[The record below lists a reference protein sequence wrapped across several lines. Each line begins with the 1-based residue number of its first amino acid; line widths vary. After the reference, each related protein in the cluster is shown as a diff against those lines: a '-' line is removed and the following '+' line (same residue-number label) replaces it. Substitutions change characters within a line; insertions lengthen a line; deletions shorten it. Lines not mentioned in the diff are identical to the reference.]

1 LSTAVGIEL
10 NVLMSRVGL
19 VGKVRGKLR
28 LLGPSARAERLERV
42 VERVAAGGAVPL
54 VDVLHKACLLWQ
66 ADRQEELS
74 ALVAARGGEMWPVAQ
89 AVVELLPRDNPERK
103 ALESMVGTRLDLESR
118 AQRWAETQ
126 RPQPRVVQ
134 GKLWDDDADE

>member
-1 LSTAVGIEL
+1 
-10 NVLMSRVGL
+10 MDRFGL
-19 VGKVRGKLR
+19 VGKIKGKLR
-28 LLGPSARAERLERV
+28 LLGPADRTEKLEKV
-42 VERVAAGGAVPL
+42 TELVADGGAVPL

-89 AVVELLPRDNPERK
+89 AIVELLPKDNPERK
-103 ALESMVGTRLDLESR
+103 ALLSLLGTRLDLESR
-118 AQRWAETQ
+118 AQRWAETH

-134 GKLWDDDADE
+134 GRLWDDDTDRR